1 MRLKRLRDTTGWMV
15 LASSIGLFFFDW
27 NCRGAI
33 RESTQYGRGET
44 TAPLAG
50 ASKALFWD

>member
-1 MRLKRLRDTTGWMV
+1 MGLKRLRDTTGWMV